1 MRFLYDE
8 QIESQPDAIQA
19 VLGRAAPR
27 LDRLRP
33 LLFSGQGSSLHAARV
48 AAAWAGYPARAVEA
62 HELAFRVPIPAG
74 AQVVAISHSGRGFTA
89 AVLEKARSA
98 GARTIAVCGEG
109 VRVEADVL
117 VPTCPPESAQTH
129 SVSYLTA
136 LAALGQMLGLDL
148 EEAPRLLRDALAG
161 PPPLDEATR
170 LAGKDPLLVAG
181 FGLDAVAAAEAALKL
196 KEATFKWAEGMAVE
210 QALHGPQAALRAEMG
225 AVLFPPAQDDGSR
238 TRRLRELCLG
248 LGVEVV
254 ELRVPGCSEAL
265 RPLLSI
271 IPAQRL
277 AAEIARLTGGDPD
290 HSRHTPQ
297 G

>member
-1 MRFLYDE
+1 MSAPMDGPNLVKLWPLAPDVIFLNHGSFGACPSE
-8 QIESQPDAIQA
+8 
-19 VLGRAAPR
+19 VLRR
-27 LDRLRP
+27 
-33 LLFSGQGSSLHAARV
+33 
-48 AAAWAGYPARAVEA
+48 
-62 HELAFRVPIPAG
+62 
-74 AQVVAISHSGRGFTA
+74 
-89 AVLEKARSA
+89 
-98 GARTIAVCGEG
+98 
-109 VRVEADVL
+109 
-117 VPTCPPESAQTH
+117 
-129 SVSYLTA
+129 
-136 LAALGQMLGLDL
+136 
-148 EEAPRLLRDALAG
+148 
-161 PPPLDEATR
+161 
-170 LAGKDPLLVAG
+170 
-181 FGLDAVAAAEAALKL
+181 
-196 KEATFKWAEGMAVE
+196 
-210 QALHGPQAALRAEMG
+210 QAALRAEMG